1 MATVTNYHTPYALRK
16 LEKACSFFSCD
27 CISEETAIK
36 IGKVALGVLAF
47 VVVTPLIG
55 LAVERVADLLV
66 SYGCDISPKQD
77 AMQIWD
83 QLSTLPAFFSIPL
96 KTVLGVYIVA
106 LGPIFEEFV
115 FREVFRNLSET
126 IVHGIGQDPN
136 TFWGKVEMVLL
147 NGLAFTTIH
156 LSLEQGWTNVIM
168 FVFTFLWGCVLSI
181 LRETTGDIIAPSA
194 AHIANNSVSMINFL
208 FFT

>member
-1 MATVTNYHTPYALRK
+1 MTAVTNNHTPYAFRK

-27 CISEETAIK
+27 CISEESAIK

-55 LAVERVADLLV
+55 LAVKGVSDLLV

-83 QLSTLPAFFSIPL
+83 QLGELPAFFSIPL

-106 LGPIFEEFV
+106 LGPIFEEFI
-115 FREVFRNLSET
+115 FRELFRDLSAT
-126 IVHGIGQDPN
+126 IVHGIGHGPD

-147 NGLAFTTIH
+147 NGLAFTIH
-156 LSLEQGWTNVIM
+156 TSIFQSRDGQTLLCLYLLFSGVAFFPSCERQQAISSPLALRISPTTALS
-168 FVFTFLWGCVLSI
+168 
-181 LRETTGDIIAPSA
+181 
-194 AHIANNSVSMINFL
+194 
-208 FFT
+208 